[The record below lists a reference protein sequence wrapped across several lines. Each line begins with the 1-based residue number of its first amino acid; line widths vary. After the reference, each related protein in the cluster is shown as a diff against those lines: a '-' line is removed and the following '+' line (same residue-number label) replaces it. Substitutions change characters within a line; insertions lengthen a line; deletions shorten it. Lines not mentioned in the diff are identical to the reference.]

1 MKCRLLLNI
10 VILESASIFKLL
22 ASKNKSLL
30 VWWDAFLV
38 LDFSFNILNGVALL
52 NIKRNRFTSEGLN
65 ENLHFYLFL

>member
-52 NIKRNRFTSEGLN
+52 NIERNRFTSEGLN